1 MISSETIDNYLG
13 RLAARQSTPG
23 GGAAGALH
31 AAQGAALIAMVA
43 RYSTGPK
50 YADDAEDIERII
62 SSADGLIP
70 AAVRISDD
78 DEEAFAAV
86 IAAYGLPGGSDDEK
100 AARSRA
106 VQEALARAAEPPRA
120 LIDLGEQII
129 ALGHELAYIG
139 NANVI
144 SDVAA
149 ASEAARAAIGTARIT
164 LEINIKAIKDTG
176 LQDALRSDVLRADD
190 AVASADDLSARVR
203 KRVLS

>member
-1 MISSETIDNYLG
+1 MTSSDTIDNYLQ
-13 RLAARQSTPG
+13 RLAARQPTPG

-50 YADDAEDIERII
+50 YADDAEDVERII
-62 SSADGLIP
+62 AAADGLIP
-70 AAVRISDD
+70 AAVRIADD

-86 IAAYGLPGGSDDEK
+86 IAAYGLPGGSGDER
-100 AARSRA
+100 ATRSRA
-106 VQEALARAAEPPRA
+106 VQAALARAAEPPRA
-120 LIDLGEQII
+120 LIEAGEQVI

-149 ASEAARAAIGTARIT
+149 AAEAARAAVATARIT
-164 LEINIKAIKDTG
+164 LDINIKAIKDTS
-176 LQDALRSDVLRADD
+176 LQDALHADVLRADR
-190 AVASADDLSARVR
+190 AIESADDLAGRVR
-203 KRVLS
+203 KRVLA

>member
-62 SSADGLIP
+62 SSTDGLIP

>member
-1 MISSETIDNYLG
+1 MTSSDTINNYLQ
-13 RLAARQSTPG
+13 RLAARQPTPG

-50 YADDAEDIERII
+50 YADDADDVERII
-62 SSADGLIP
+62 AAADGLIP

-86 IAAYGLPGGSDDEK
+86 IAAYGLPGGSDDER
-100 AARSRA
+100 ACRSRA
-106 VQEALARAAEPPRA
+106 VQAALARAAEPPRA
-120 LIDLGEQII
+120 LIEVGEQVI
-129 ALGHELAYIG
+129 ALGRELAHIG

-149 ASEAARAAIGTARIT
+149 AAEAARAAIATARIT
-164 LEINIKAIKDTG
+164 LDINIKAIKDTS
-176 LQDALRSDVLRADD
+176 LQDALQAEVLRADR
-190 AVASADDLSARVR
+190 AIESADDLAGRVR
-203 KRVLS
+203 KRVLA

>member
-190 AVASADDLSARVR
+190 AIASADDLSARVR

>member
-100 AARSRA
+100 ATRSRA

-176 LQDALRSDVLRADD
+176 LQDALRSDVLRADE
-190 AVASADDLSARVR
+190 AIASADDLSARVR

>member
-1 MISSETIDNYLG
+1 MTSSDTIDNYLQ
-13 RLAARQSTPG
+13 RLAARQPTPG

-50 YADDAEDIERII
+50 YADDAEDVERII
-62 SSADGLIP
+62 AATDGLIP
-70 AAVRISDD
+70 AAVRIADD

-86 IAAYGLPGGSDDEK
+86 IAAYGLPGGSDDERTT
-100 AARSRA
+100 RSRA
-106 VQEALARAAEPPRA
+106 VQAALARAAEPPRA
-120 LIDLGEQII
+120 LIEVGEQVI

-149 ASEAARAAIGTARIT
+149 AAEAARAAVATARIT
-164 LEINIKAIKDTG
+164 LDINIKAIKDTS
-176 LQDALRSDVLRADD
+176 LQDALHADVLRADR
-190 AVASADDLSARVR
+190 AIESADDLADRVR
-203 KRVLS
+203 KRVLA

>member
-149 ASEAARAAIGTARIT
+149 ASEAARAAFGTARIT

-176 LQDALRSDVLRADD
+176 LQDALRSDVLRAED
-190 AVASADDLSARVR
+190 AIASADDLSARVR

>member
-86 IAAYGLPGGSDDEK
+86 IAAYGLPGGSDVEK
-100 AARSRA
+100 ATRSRA